1 MSEGFTIANFRS
13 VATACRR
20 GQFAVGE
27 RKKASGL
34 RDLDPKYK
42 RLLDEPVTMTWG
54 SIGLD
59 ERIGRTAMWFD
70 DEGDKILVN
79 TASHRHKCEW
89 IRKNPRLTI
98 LLVNPNNP
106 YHWVQIKCTV
116 EKEMREWEP
125 GGEYVTKQLDR
136 IWNEYT
142 GSLAPMHC
150 AIRRSM
156 KSASCLSAALI
167 GLPRSANR
175 DLRRKKRT
183 RPAGCR
189 RRARE
194 QARRCGLA
202 EKGLRGPFSVC
213 RELQHSRF
221 ALGRRRSQAG

>member
-1 MSEGFTIANFRS
+1 LIFHIDRARHSMEETMSEGFTIANFRS
-13 VATACRR
+13 VAHGLQE

-42 RLLDEPVTMTWG
+42 RLLDEPVTMTLG
-54 SIGLD
+54 LIGPDDRIGL
-59 ERIGRTAMWFD
+59 TPMWFD
-70 DEGDKILVN
+70 YEGDKILVN

-136 IWNEYT
+136 IWTKYT
-142 GSLAPMHC
+142 G
-150 AIRRSM
+150 
-156 KSASCLSAALI
+156 KSGPYAL
-167 GLPRSANR
+167 R
-175 DLRRKKRT
+175 DPKVDEKRVLFV
-183 RPAGCR
+183 
-189 RRARE
+189 
-194 QARRCGLA
+194 CGIDRIA
-202 EKGLRGPFSVC
+202 TFGEP
-213 RELQHSRF
+213 
-221 ALGRRRSQAG
+221 

>member
-13 VATACRR
+13 VAHGLQE

-42 RLLDEPVTMTWG
+42 RLLDEPVTMTLG
-54 SIGLD
+54 LIGLD
-59 ERIGRTAMWFD
+59 ERIGLTPMWFD
-70 DEGDKILVN
+70 YEGDKILVN

-125 GGEYVTKQLDR
+125 GGEYVTK
-136 IWNEYT
+136 
-142 GSLAPMHC
+142 HC

-194 QARRCGLA
+194 QARRCGLGMK
-202 EKGLRGPFSVC
+202 KGLRGPFSVC